1 MKKILDKLIAG
12 GILSSTEAHD
22 CMTGIALGS
31 YPAAQV
37 ASFLTIFEM
46 RRITVGELKAFRDAF
61 LELGRKPNLG
71 TRDAIDSCG
80 TGGDRKDTF
89 NISTLSSLIIAAA
102 GYPVIKHGAGSASGS
117 FGSSDIMVA
126 LGYKLTE
133 DESVLKRQLEETNF
147 CYLHSPFYYGFM
159 KNVAP
164 IRKDLG
170 IQNFFNMIG
179 PIVNPVQPK
188 FQLVG
193 VYSLT
198 VADLYYQ
205 ILAPERENFM
215 IVHSS
220 DVFDEISLTAD
231 FHLITRHGSDLIEP
245 ESIGFNRISPRRLI
259 AGQTPQERVQ
269 QFLDILDNK
278 GTPEQTDVVVVNAA
292 AAIDTISGRSDLHK
306 AVDEAR
312 EALVS
317 GKAKATLE
325 KLRAY

>member
-12 GILSSTEAHD
+12 GILSHDEAYNA
-22 CMTGIALGS
+22 MVGLAEGS
-31 YPAAQV
+31 FPAAQV

-46 RRITVGELKAFRDAF
+46 RRITAGELKGFRSAF
-61 LELGRKPNLG
+61 LELGKKPNLG
-71 TRDAIDSCG
+71 TQHAIDCCG

-89 NISTLSSLIIAAA
+89 NISTLSSLIVAGA

-117 FGSSDIMVA
+117 FGSSDIMTA
-126 LGYKLTE
+126 LGYKMTDDE
-133 DESVLKRQLEETNF
+133 DILKRQLEETKF

-159 KNVAP
+159 KNIAP

-188 FQLVG
+188 FQFVG
-193 VYSLT
+193 VYSLR
-198 VADLYYQ
+198 VAELYHQ
-205 ILAPERENFM
+205 ILSPEREYLT

-231 FHLITRHGSDLIEP
+231 FHLITRDTSDLIEP
-245 ESIGFNRISPRRLI
+245 EAIGFNRISPRRLV
-259 AGQTPQERVQ
+259 AATTPKEKLK
-269 QFLDILDNK
+269 QFGDILENR
-278 GTPEQTDVVVVNAA
+278 GTVEQTDVVLVNAA
-292 AAIDTISGRSDLHK
+292 AAINTINGKNDLRQ

-317 GKAKATLE
+317 GKARAVLE
-325 KLRAY
+325 KLRKY

>member
-12 GILSSTEAHD
+12 GILSPTEAYD
-22 CMTGIALGS
+22 AMIGIGQGRF
-31 YPAAQV
+31 PVAQV

-46 RRITVGELKAFRDAF
+46 RRITAHELKAFRDAF
-61 LELGRKPNLG
+61 FELGTLPNLG
-71 TRDAIDSCG
+71 TQNAIDTCG
-80 TGGDRKDTF
+80 TGGDRKNTF
-89 NISTLSSLIIAAA
+89 NISSLSALVVAAA

-117 FGSSDIMVA
+117 FGSSDIFREI
-126 LGYKLTE
+126 GYKLT
-133 DESVLKRQLEETNF
+133 DNQDILKRQLEETNF

-179 PIVNPVQPK
+179 PLVHPIKPK
-188 FQLVG
+188 FQFVG
-193 VYSLT
+193 VYSLV
-198 VADLYYQ
+198 VAELYHQ
-205 ILAPERENFM
+205 ILSPDRDNFT

-231 FHLITRHGSDLIEP
+231 FHAITKTTADLIEP
-245 ESIGFNRISPRRLI
+245 EAIGFNRISPRRLL
-259 AGQTPQERVQ
+259 APETPEEKVK
-269 QFLDILDNK
+269 QFLAILDNK
-278 GTPEQTDVVVVNAA
+278 GTPEQTDVVIVNAA
-292 AAIDTISGRSDLHK
+292 AAINTISGQNNFKK

-317 GKAKATLE
+317 GKAKTTLE
-325 KLRAY
+325 KLRTY